1 MSPEKPKVVIGMSGG
16 VDSSVAAALLLEQG
30 YVVEGLFMKNWEED
44 DDAEYCAAAEDLSD
58 AEQVC
63 DTLGINLSTV
73 NFSHEYWER
82 VFEHSL
88 AEHRAGRTPNPDILC
103 NKEIKFKE
111 FFEHGGRLGAQHVA
125 TGHYAR
131 ANKADNQF
139 RLLKG
144 KDAGKDQSY
153 FLYTLQQDVLS
164 RILFPL
170 GELKKMEVRQRA
182 RELGFENFDKKDST
196 GICFI
201 GERKFKTFLSQY
213 LPPEPGEIRDLDEQ
227 VVGQHDGLMFYT
239 IGQRQ
244 GLGIGGEGEAWYV
257 ARKDLTNNVLSVV
270 QGHDHPAL
278 FSQFVFVHDLHWVSG
293 KPPASEF
300 KCRAKSRYRQADQA
314 CTVETLNDKQIFVS
328 FNDPQRAIT
337 PGQSMVLYDD
347 DVCLGGGVIERTE
360 MDHSQCA
367 A

>member
-1 MSPEKPKVVIGMSGG
+1 VNSTKAQVVVGMSGG
-16 VDSSVAAALLLEQG
+16 VDSSVAAAMLLEQG
-30 YVVEGLFMKNWEED
+30 YDVEGLFMKNWEED
-44 DDAEYCAAAEDLSD
+44 DDAEYCAAAEDLND

-63 DTLGINLSTV
+63 EILSIKLSTV

-111 FFEHGGRLGAQHVA
+111 FLEHCEKLGAEYIA

-131 ANKADNQF
+131 IDNTNNHF

-144 KDAGKDQSY
+144 VDAGKDQSY
-153 FLYTLQQDVLS
+153 FLYTLQQDVFS
-164 RILFPL
+164 RALFPL
-170 GELKKMEVRQRA
+170 GEINKTEVRKRA
-182 RELGFENFDKKDST
+182 RELGLANHDKKDST

-213 LPPEPGEIRDLDEQ
+213 LPPEPGQMRTLDEE

-244 GLGIGGEGEAWYV
+244 GLGIGGEGDAWYV
-257 ARKDLTNNVLSVV
+257 ARKYLPNNVLYVV

-278 FSQFVFVHDLHWVSG
+278 FHKYAFVHDLHWVSG
-293 KPPASEF
+293 KPPATEF
-300 KCRAKSRYRQADQA
+300 KCRAKTRYRQADQA
-314 CTVETLNDKQIFVS
+314 CSIEILGNDRVFAS
-328 FNDPQRAIT
+328 FEQDQRAIT
-337 PGQSMVLYDD
+337 PGQSMVFYND
-347 DVCLGGGVIERTE
+347 DVCLGGGVIERAE
-360 MDHSQCA
+360 AERSLSA

>member
-1 MSPEKPKVVIGMSGG
+1 MSSAKPKVVVGMSGG
-16 VDSSVAAALLLEQG
+16 VDSSVAAAMLLEQG
-30 YVVEGLFMKNWEED
+30 YDVEGLFMKNWEED
-44 DDAEYCAAAEDLSD
+44 DDKEYCAAAEDLND

-63 DTLGINLSTV
+63 GAFGVHLSTV

-111 FFEHGGRLGAQHVA
+111 FLEHGEKLGAQFIA

-131 ANKADNQF
+131 IDKSDDCF

-144 KDAGKDQSY
+144 KDIGKDQSY
-153 FLYTLQQDVLS
+153 FLYTLQQDALS
-164 RILFPL
+164 RTLFPL
-170 GELKKMEVRQRA
+170 GELEKSEVRERA
-182 RELGFENFDKKDST
+182 RELGLANHDKKDST

-213 LPPEPGEIRDLDEQ
+213 LPPEPGEIRDLDEE
-227 VVGQHDGLMFYT
+227 VIGQHDGLMFYT

-244 GLGIGGEGEAWYV
+244 GLGIGGEGDAWYV
-257 ARKDLTNNVLSVV
+257 ARKDLEHDVLYVV

-293 KPPASEF
+293 NSPATEF
-300 KCRAKSRYRQADQA
+300 KCRAKSRYRQPDQA
-314 CTVETLNDKQIFVS
+314 CAVEVLNNKQVFVS
-328 FNDPQRAIT
+328 FDDPQRAIT
-337 PGQSMVLYDD
+337 PGQSMVFYDGD
-347 DVCLGGGVIERTE
+347 FCLGGGVIERAQVE
-360 MDHSQCA
+360 CSLSVA
-367 A
+367 